1 MLKYF
6 LIKYKN
12 RSSSTD
18 KLQPESSSSSEL
30 RLQWFQVINRV
41 SLSDPFSH
49 VVSGIPVAP
58 LQPCWLPL
66 LSNGHFRQQDV
77 QVSYWSNSC
86 KSGRKVFS
94 FLTWTVARKPAEA
107 SVKYKFTKL
116 SASFGLKFISVLQHR
131 DRKTSTNIKS
141 AAAAGH
147 KTDKS
152 VLK

>member
-41 SLSDPFSH
+41 SLSVPSSH
-49 VVSGIPVAP
+49 VVSGFPVASP
-58 LQPCWLPL
+58 PRCWLPF
-66 LSNGHFRQQDV
+66 LSNGHFRQQHV
-77 QVSYWSNSC
+77 QVSYWSNNR
-86 KSGRKVFS
+86 KSGRKVFC
-94 FLTWTVARKPAEA
+94 FWTWTVPRKPAKVSLCIAGKEQVCRPN
-107 SVKYKFTKL
+107 VKYKFTKL

-131 DRKTSTNIKS
+131 NGKKHQQT
-141 AAAAGH
+141 H
-147 KTDKS
+147 
-152 VLK
+152 